1 VDERSHWENSWEGS
15 QGLLTR
21 KSGERPC
28 LTNPRGYEVFN
39 LSFFRWIRGLFC
51 VALLLAPITAVGA
64 EDGSLRGT
72 VTDPLGALVVSAT
85 VELLDGTSVAQQ
97 TKTDAAGNYSFHLQK
112 SARYQVRVVAPTFQ
126 STTSKAVFVAGSGKA
141 QIDVTLATQTLTQQ
155 VTVTATGT
163 PTPEAQVGA
172 PVSVLTADQ
181 YRYSTEVQDPLRL
194 IPGAQMTQTG
204 QVGGTTGLSIR
215 GGNTNANKVLIDG
228 VPADDIGGKV
238 EFANIDAVGID
249 KIEVLREPNSS
260 LYGSDALAGVV
271 SLSTARGST
280 LLPLLTY
287 SGDGGNFNTFRQV
300 GTLSGTFRHFD
311 YYSAFAR
318 TDTRNNLPN
327 DAFHNGTYVG
337 NFGWTPNTANDL
349 RFTVRHL
356 TVSAD
361 QPNAILLYGIP
372 DDASVKERD
381 SYYSAAWNNQTTE
394 KWHNQI
400 RYGGLRLNYN
410 YTDYAATGI
419 YNADEDVY
427 LGAPVNLQGANGY
440 RVSGQAIFQ
449 YGESY
454 GSTYPN
460 DYLAPSKR
468 DFVYA
473 QSDYRINPHIVAL
486 GAFKYEDERGST
498 LTSGGP
504 PTAIERGNYSYT
516 IQLAGDLWN
525 RLYYTIGSGLEDNG
539 LFGFAATPRAS
550 VAYYLFR
557 PTSNG
562 WLTGTKLNFSFGKGI
577 KEPSIYYQSIS
588 LYDILAAAPNGS
600 ALIKQYGVSPIG
612 AETSRTYDGGVDQ
625 QLWNGRARVSVT
637 YFHNEFTN
645 GVEFV
650 PQSALLE
657 LGLPA
662 ASDPAVEFGAAIN
675 SQAFR
680 AEGAEVT
687 TEYKIGSHL
696 FARGGY
702 TYLAAVIQRSFSS
715 ESQPTYNPNFP
726 NIAIGAFSALV
737 GARPF
742 NRAPHSGYFGL
753 TYNRS
758 KWYGSFTGT
767 LVGRRDDSDF
777 LTDAQFGNSLLLP
790 NRNLDGAYQRLE
802 LGGGYQLS
810 RSIAAYTNIQN
821 LLSEHYSEEFGYPA
835 LPLTV
840 RAGIKIS
847 FGGES
852 WRLK

>member
-1 VDERSHWENSWEGS
+1 MFDF
-15 QGLLTR
+15 LI
-21 KSGERPC
+21 
-28 LTNPRGYEVFN
+28 
-39 LSFFRWIRGLFC
+39 FRRCFAML
-51 VALLLAPITAVGA
+51 ALLLAPLIALGA
-64 EDGSLRGT
+64 EGGSVHGT
-72 VTDPLGALVVSAT
+72 VTDPLGAVVVSAT
-85 VELLDGTSVAQQ
+85 VELLDGTTVVQSTV
-97 TKTDAAGNYSFHLQK
+97 TDANGNYAFHLAK
-112 SARYQVRVVAPTFQ
+112 TAHYQVRAAAPTFQ
-126 STTSKAVFVAGSGKA
+126 STTSNAVFVGTAGKA
-141 QIDVTLATQTLTQQ
+141 EVDITLATQTLTQQ
-155 VTVTATGT
+155 VMVTATGT

-181 YRYSTEVQDPLRL
+181 YRYATEVQDPLRL
-194 IPGAQMTQTG
+194 VPGVQLTQTG
-204 QVGGTTGLSIR
+204 QVGGTTGLYIR
-215 GGNTNANKVLIDG
+215 GGNDNANKVLIDG
-228 VPADDIGGKV
+228 VPADDIGGMV
-238 EFANIDAVGID
+238 EFANIDTVGIA
-249 KIEVLREPNSS
+249 KIEVLREPDSA

-271 SLSTARGST
+271 SLTTARGTT

-300 GTLSGTFRHFD
+300 GALSGAFRHFD
-311 YYSAFAR
+311 YYSAFGR

-327 DAFHNGTYVG
+327 DSFHNGTYAG

-356 TVSAD
+356 TVAAD

-372 DDASVKERD
+372 DASSVREQD
-381 SYYSAAWNNQTTE
+381 NYLSAVWNNQTTD

-410 YTDYAATGI
+410 FTDFAATGI
-419 YNADEDVY
+419 YNPDEDVY
-427 LGAPVNLQGANGY
+427 LGAPVNVKGANGY

-449 YGESY
+449 YGASY
-454 GSTYPN
+454 GETYPN

-473 QSDYRINPHIVAL
+473 QTDYRVNAHIVAL

-498 LTSGGP
+498 LTSGGT

-516 IQLAGDLWN
+516 VQLAGDLWN
-525 RLYYTIGSGLEDNG
+525 RLYYTVGSGLEDNG

-550 VAYYLFR
+550 LAYYLFR
-557 PTSNG
+557 PSNAG
-562 WLTGTKLNFSFGKGI
+562 WLSGTKLNFSFGKGI

-588 LYDILAAAPNGS
+588 LFGILDALPDGS
-600 ALIKQYGVSPIG
+600 ELIKQYHVSPIG
-612 AETSRTYDGGVDQ
+612 PETSRTFDGGIDQ
-625 QLWNGRARVSVT
+625 QLWNGRARITLT

-650 PQSALLE
+650 PQSALLA

-662 ASDPAVEFGAAIN
+662 ASDPAVEFGAAVN

-680 AEGAEVT
+680 AQGAEVA
-687 TEYKIGSHL
+687 TEYKIGNHL

-702 TYLAAVIQRSFSS
+702 TYLDAVVQRSFSS
-715 ESQPTYNPNFP
+715 ESLPSYNPNFP
-726 NIAIGAFSALV
+726 TIAIGAFSPLV

-742 NRAPHSGYFGL
+742 RRAPQSGYFGL

-777 LTDAQFGNSLLLP
+777 LTDAEFGNSLLLP

-802 LGGGYQLS
+802 LGGGYQVTHSLT
-810 RSIAAYTNIQN
+810 AYTDIQN
-821 LLSEHYSEEFGYPA
+821 LLSEHYSEAFGFPS
-835 LPLTV
+835 LPFTV

-852 WRLK
+852 WRWK

>member
-1 VDERSHWENSWEGS
+1 MFDFSIFPRP
-15 QGLLTR
+15 LLFT
-21 KSGERPC
+21 
-28 LTNPRGYEVFN
+28 V
-39 LSFFRWIRGLFC
+39 
-51 VALLLAPITAVGA
+51 LLLAPLTALAA
-64 EDGSLRGT
+64 EGGSLRGT
-72 VTDPLGALVVSAT
+72 VTDPLGAVIVSAT
-85 VELLDGTSVAQQ
+85 VELLEGTSVAQQ
-97 TKTDAAGNYSFHLQK
+97 TTTDASGNYTFHLEK
-112 SARYQVRVVAPTFQ
+112 AARYQVRAVAPTFQ
-126 STTSKAVFVAGSGKA
+126 STTSNAVFVTAAGKA
-141 QIDVTLATQTLTQQ
+141 QVDITLATQTLTQRI
-155 VTVTATGT
+155 TVTATGT

-194 IPGAQMTQTG
+194 IPGVQVTQTG

-215 GGNTNANKVLIDG
+215 GGNVNANKVLIDG
-228 VPADDIGGKV
+228 VPADDIGGAV

-249 KIEVLREPNSS
+249 KVEVLREPNSA

-271 SLSTARGST
+271 SLTTARGST

-300 GTLSGTFRHFD
+300 GTLSGTFRQFD

-327 DAFHNGTYVG
+327 DAFHNGTYAG

-349 RFTVRHL
+349 RFTVRH
-356 TVSAD
+356 VSVAAD

-372 DDASVKERD
+372 DDANVKEHD
-381 SYYSAAWNNQTTE
+381 SYLSAAWNNQTTD
-394 KWHNQI
+394 KWHNQV

-410 YTDYAATGI
+410 FTDFAATGI
-419 YNADEDVY
+419 YNPEEDVY
-427 LGAPVNLQGANGY
+427 LGAPVNIQGANGY

-449 YGESY
+449 YGASY

-460 DYLAPSKR
+460 GYLAPSKR

-473 QSDYRINPHIVAL
+473 QSDYRINAHIVAL

-498 LTSGGP
+498 LTSGGT

-516 IQLAGDLWN
+516 VQLAGDIGN
-525 RLYYTIGSGLEDNG
+525 RLYYTVGSGLEDNG

-550 VAYYLFR
+550 LAYYLFR
-557 PTSNG
+557 PTNAGFLS
-562 WLTGTKLNFSFGKGI
+562 GTKLNFSFGKGI

-588 LYDILAAAPNGS
+588 LYDLLAAAPNGS
-600 ALIKQYGVSPIG
+600 ELIKQYGVSPIG
-612 AETSRTYDGGVDQ
+612 PETSRTFDGGVDQ
-625 QLWNGRARVSVT
+625 QLWNGRARVGVT

-662 ASDPAVEFGAAIN
+662 ASDPAVQFGAAVN

-680 AEGAEVT
+680 AQGVEVA

-702 TYLAAVIQRSFSS
+702 TYLDAVVQRSFSS
-715 ESQPTYNPNFP
+715 ESLPSYNPSFP
-726 NIAIGAFSALV
+726 NIPIGAFSPLV

-742 NRAPHSGYFGL
+742 RRAPHSGYFGL
-753 TYNRS
+753 SYNRS

-777 LTDAQFGNSLLLP
+777 LTDAEFGNSLLLP

-802 LGGGYQLS
+802 LGGGYQFT
-810 RSIAAYTNIQN
+810 RSLTAYTDMQN
-821 LLSEHYSEEFGYPA
+821 LLSEHYSEAFGFPS
-835 LPLTV
+835 LPFTV
-840 RAGIKIS
+840 RAGVKMS

>member
-1 VDERSHWENSWEGS
+1 MFDF
-15 QGLLTR
+15 LI
-21 KSGERPC
+21 
-28 LTNPRGYEVFN
+28 
-39 LSFFRWIRGLFC
+39 FRWWFAML
-51 VALLLAPITAVGA
+51 ALLLAPLTALGA
-64 EDGSLRGT
+64 EGGSVHGT
-72 VTDPLGALVVSAT
+72 VTDPLGAVVVSAM
-85 VELLDGTSVAQQ
+85 VELLDGTTVVQSTV
-97 TKTDAAGNYSFHLQK
+97 TDANGNYAFHLAK
-112 SARYQVRVVAPTFQ
+112 TAHYQVRAAAPTFQ
-126 STTSKAVFVAGSGKA
+126 STTSNSVFVSATA
-141 QIDVTLATQTLTQQ
+141 QAQVDITLSTQTLTQQ

-172 PVSVLTADQ
+172 PVSVLNADQ
-181 YRYSTEVQDPLRL
+181 YRYAPEIQDPLRL
-194 IPGAQMTQTG
+194 IPGAQLTQTG

-228 VPADDIGGKV
+228 VPADDIGGAV

-249 KIEVLREPNSS
+249 KIEVLREPNSA

-271 SLSTARGST
+271 SLTTARGST

-300 GTLSGTFRHFD
+300 GTLGGTFRHFD
-311 YYSAFAR
+311 YYSALAR
-318 TDTRNNLPN
+318 TDTRNSLPF
-327 DAFHNGTYVG
+327 DAFHNVTYAG

-349 RFTVRHL
+349 RFTLRKINV
-356 TVSAD
+356 TSD
-361 QPNAILLYGIP
+361 QPNATLLYGIP
-372 DDASVKERD
+372 EEANVKEQD
-381 SYYSAAWNNQTTE
+381 SYYSGAWNNQSTE

-400 RYGGLRLNYN
+400 RYGGLRLHYN
-410 YTDYAATGI
+410 YTDFAATGI
-419 YNADEDVY
+419 YNPEEDVY
-427 LGAPVNLQGANGY
+427 LGAPVNIQGANGY
-440 RVSGQAIFQ
+440 SVSGQAIFQ
-449 YGESY
+449 YGASY

-460 DYLAPSKR
+460 YYFAPSKR

-473 QSDYRINPHIVAL
+473 QTDYRINAHIVAL

-498 LTSGGP
+498 LTSGGT

-516 IQLAGDLWN
+516 VQLAGDLWN
-525 RLYYTIGSGLEDNG
+525 RLYYTVGSGLEDNG

-550 VAYYLFR
+550 LAYYLFR
-557 PTSNG
+557 PSNAR
-562 WLTGTKLNFSFGKGI
+562 WLSGTKLNFSFGKGI

-588 LYDILAAAPNGS
+588 LFDTLDALPNGS
-600 ALIKQYGVSPIG
+600 ELIQQYHVSPIG
-612 AETSRTYDGGVDQ
+612 PETSRTFDGGIDQ
-625 QLWNGRARVSVT
+625 QLWNGRARITLT

-650 PQSALLE
+650 PQSALIA

-662 ASDPAVEFGAAIN
+662 ASDPAVEFGAAVN

-680 AEGAEVT
+680 AQGAEVT

-702 TYLAAVIQRSFSS
+702 TYLDALVQQSFCS
-715 ESQPTYNPNFP
+715 ESLPTYNPNFP
-726 NIAIGAFSALV
+726 NIAIGAFSPLV

-753 TYNRS
+753 TYNQS
-758 KWYGSFTGT
+758 KWYGAFTGT

-777 LTDAQFGNSLLLP
+777 LTDSEFGNSLLLP

-802 LGGGYQLS
+802 LGGGYQVT
-810 RSIAAYTNIQN
+810 RSFTTYVDMQN

-835 LPLTV
+835 LPFTV
-840 RAGIKIS
+840 RAGVKIS

>member
-1 VDERSHWENSWEGS
+1 MFDFSISLRP
-15 QGLLTR
+15 LLIAV
-21 KSGERPC
+21 
-28 LTNPRGYEVFN
+28 LM
-39 LSFFRWIRGLFC
+39 
-51 VALLLAPITAVGA
+51 LAPLTALGA
-64 EDGSLRGT
+64 EGGTLRGT
-72 VTDPLGALVVSAT
+72 VTDPLGAVIVSAT
-85 VELLDGTSVAQQ
+85 VELLEGTSVAQQ
-97 TKTDAAGNYSFHLQK
+97 TTTDASGNYTFHLEK
-112 SARYQVRVVAPTFQ
+112 AARYQVRAVAPTFQ
-126 STTSKAVFVAGSGKA
+126 STTSNAVFVTAAEKA
-141 QIDVTLATQTLTQQ
+141 QVDITLATQTLTQRI
-155 VTVTATGT
+155 TVTATGT

-172 PVSVLTADQ
+172 PVSVLSADQ

-194 IPGAQMTQTG
+194 IPGVQVTQTG

-215 GGNTNANKVLIDG
+215 GGNINANKVLIDG
-228 VPADDIGGKV
+228 VPADDIGGAV
-238 EFANIDAVGID
+238 EFANIDTVGID
-249 KIEVLREPNSS
+249 KVEVLREPNSA

-271 SLSTARGST
+271 SLTTARGT
-280 LLPLLTY
+280 ALLPLLTY

-300 GTLSGTFRHFD
+300 GTLSGTFRQFD

-327 DAFHNGTYVG
+327 DAFHNGTYAG

-356 TVSAD
+356 TVAAD

-372 DDASVKERD
+372 DDATVREQD
-381 SYYSAAWNNQTTE
+381 SYLSAAWNTQTTE

-410 YTDYAATGI
+410 YTDFAATGI
-419 YNADEDVY
+419 YDPEEDVY
-427 LGAPVNLQGANGY
+427 LGAPVNIQGANGY

-449 YGESY
+449 YGASY

-498 LTSGGP
+498 LTSGGT

-516 IQLAGDLWN
+516 VQLAGDIWN
-525 RLYYTIGSGLEDNG
+525 RLYYTVGSGLEDNG

-550 VAYYLFR
+550 LAYYLFR
-557 PTSNG
+557 PSNAG
-562 WLTGTKLNFSFGKGI
+562 FLSGTKLNFSFGKGI

-588 LYDILAAAPNGS
+588 LYDILAAAPNGGE
-600 ALIKQYGVSPIG
+600 LIKQYGVSPIG
-612 AETSRTYDGGVDQ
+612 PETSRTYDGGVDQ
-625 QLWNGRARVSVT
+625 QLWNGRVRVGLT

-662 ASDPAVEFGAAIN
+662 ASDPAVEFGAAVN

-680 AEGAEVT
+680 AQGAEVA
-687 TEYKIGSHL
+687 TEYKIGSYL

-702 TYLAAVIQRSFSS
+702 TYLDAVVQRSFSS
-715 ESQPTYNPNFP
+715 ESLPSYNPSFP
-726 NIAIGAFSALV
+726 NIPIGAFSPLV

-742 NRAPHSGYFGL
+742 RRAPHSGYFGL
-753 TYNRS
+753 SYNRS

-777 LTDAQFGNSLLLP
+777 LTDAEFGNSLLLP

-802 LGGGYQLS
+802 LGGGYQFT
-810 RSIAAYTNIQN
+810 RSLTAYTDMQN
-821 LLSEHYSEEFGYPA
+821 LLSEHYSEAFGFPA
-835 LPLTV
+835 LPFTV
-840 RAGIKIS
+840 RAGVKIS

>member
-1 VDERSHWENSWEGS
+1 VFDRSILRSI
-15 QGLLTR
+15 
-21 KSGERPC
+21 
-28 LTNPRGYEVFN
+28 FF
-39 LSFFRWIRGLFC
+39 LS
-51 VALLLAPITAVGA
+51 LLLAPLTTFGA
-64 EDGSLRGT
+64 ESGTLRGT
-72 VTDPLGALVVSAT
+72 VTDPLGALIVSAS
-85 VELLDGTSVAQQ
+85 VELLDGTSVAA
-97 TKTDAAGNYSFHLQK
+97 KTTTDSTGSYLFHLQK
-112 SARYQVRVVAPTFQ
+112 AARYQVRAVAPTFE
-126 STTSKAVFVAGSGKA
+126 STTSDAVFVAASAKA
-141 QIDVTLATQTLTQQ
+141 QIDITLATQTLTEQ

-163 PTPEAQVGA
+163 PTPAAQVGA
-172 PVSVLTADQ
+172 AVSVLTADQ

-194 IPGAQMTQTG
+194 VPGAQITQTG
-204 QVGGTTGLSIR
+204 QTGGTTGLSIR
-215 GGNTNANKVLIDG
+215 GGNVNANKVLIDG
-228 VPADDIGGKV
+228 VPADDIGGAV
-238 EFANIDAVGID
+238 EFANIDSVGFA
-249 KIEVLREPNSS
+249 KMEVLREPNSA

-271 SLSTARGST
+271 SLTTARGNT

-287 SGDGGNFNTFRQV
+287 SGDGGNFNSFRQV
-300 GTLSGTFRHFD
+300 GTLSGAYRHFD
-311 YYSAFAR
+311 YYSAFAA
-318 TDTRNNLPN
+318 TQTQNSLPN
-327 DAFHNGTYVG
+327 NDFHNATYAG

-356 TVSAD
+356 NVSAD

-372 DDASVKERD
+372 DDTNVREHD

-410 YTDYAATGI
+410 FTDFAATGI
-419 YNADEDVY
+419 YDPDEDVY
-427 LGAPVNLQGANGY
+427 LGAPVNVKGANGY
-440 RVSGQAIFQ
+440 SVNGQAIFQ
-449 YGESY
+449 YGTSY
-454 GSTYPN
+454 GETYPN
-460 DYLAPSKR
+460 NYLAPSKR

-473 QSDYRINPHIVAL
+473 QTDYRVNEHIVAL

-498 LTSGGP
+498 LTSGGT

-516 IQLAGDLWN
+516 VQLEGDIRN
-525 RLYYTIGSGLEDNG
+525 RLYYTLGSGLEDNG

-550 VAYYLFR
+550 LAYYLFR
-557 PTSNG
+557 PTNTH
-562 WLTGTKLNFSFGKGI
+562 WLNGTKLNFSFGKGI

-588 LYDILAAAPNGS
+588 LYDIFAALPNG
-600 ALIKQYGVSPIG
+600 AELIKQYHVSPIG

-625 QLWNGRARVSVT
+625 QLWNGRARITLT

-650 PQSALLE
+650 PQSALIA

-662 ASDPAVEFGAAIN
+662 ASDPAVQYGAAVN

-680 AEGAEVT
+680 AQGAEVA
-687 TEYKIGSHL
+687 TEYQIGSHL

-702 TYLAAVIQRSFSS
+702 TYLDAVVQQSFSS
-715 ESQPTYNPNFP
+715 ESLPSYNPNFP
-726 NIAIGAFSALV
+726 TVAIGAFSPLV

-742 NRAPHSGYFGL
+742 RRAPHSGYFGL

-777 LTDAQFGNSLLLP
+777 LTDSNFGNTLLLP

-802 LGGGYQLS
+802 LGGGYQFT
-810 RSIAAYTNIQN
+810 RSLTAYTDIQN
-821 LLSEHYSEEFGYPA
+821 LLSEHYSEAFGYPA
-835 LPLTV
+835 LPFTF
-840 RAGIKIS
+840 RAGVKIS

-852 WRLK
+852 WQLK